1 MLFGMLKY
9 HLLMLVR
16 EPASVFFGLGLPFLM
31 MFVMGSG
38 AEDVSEVLNMAFP
51 LYVMIAILVL
61 TLLDSSLS
69 HVHSRQIKFLRRLKM
84 TPVKK
89 SMYLFSD
96 FITRLGVLLVFT
108 VVFSLFN
115 VVVFDLDL
123 VGRNWF
129 SIIGMIFLVYTM
141 FYVLGMFIANVF
153 KNTRTASSFL
163 NIGFWGLLLSGNFM
177 LNASSLPEILRLI
190 TENIPTVFATELMQS
205 AWLGMSLFDGH
216 SFIIVFGIIIVFGA
230 LTAKFFKYE

>member
-16 EPASVFFGLGLPFLM
+16 EPASLFFGLGLPFLM

-38 AEDVSEVLNMAFP
+38 GESASEVLNVAFP

-89 SMYLFSD
+89 GMYLFSD
-96 FITRLGVLLVFT
+96 YITRLGVLFT
-108 VVFSLFN
+108 FTMVFSLFN
-115 VVVFDLDL
+115 VVIFDLNL
-123 VGRNWF
+123 TGKNWF
-129 SIIGMIFLVYTM
+129 AIIG
-141 FYVLGMFIANVF
+141 
-153 KNTRTASSFL
+153 
-163 NIGFWGLLLSGNFM
+163 
-177 LNASSLPEILRLI
+177 IL
-190 TENIPTVFATELMQS
+190 MWYHKS
-205 AWLGMSLFDGH
+205 
-216 SFIIVFGIIIVFGA
+216 
-230 LTAKFFKYE
+230 